1 MIVKVM
7 IGLAALLSTILVV
20 AATKPK
26 TFRIQRS
33 TSIDAPPESVF
44 VRKRQRK
51 HTVDMLS
58 PQPASKRGRCKGD
71 PRVLCWATS
80 PLQSENSQAAEPLI
94 QGAVFITV
102 FAPIHLGKMASTPCT
117 NAYTTP
123 TICG

>member
-1 MIVKVM
+1 MR
-7 IGLAALLSTILVV
+7 LLTTGQ
-20 AATKPK
+20 A
-26 TFRIQRS
+26 
-33 TSIDAPPESVF
+33 
-44 VRKRQRK
+44 RKRQRK

-102 FAPIHLGKMASTPCT
+102 FAPIHPGKNGVESVHDRVYFSYGLRVSTRHARKP
-117 NAYTTP
+117 
-123 TICG
+123 